1 MVLDHPGLSPR
12 QRELLQRWLPG
23 AVLVKDHSWGLVGTT
38 VLEVEHEQD
47 QLLVKA
53 GDAHDHHIARELRA
67 HALWLAPWT
76 STCHAGHLRQQDGE
90 AKLLVR
96 EFVPGELVLGH
107 PSADRP
113 DTYRQAGALLAK
125 LHCQMAAPDTE
136 YEARENA
143 KTLGWLDQSHLIGP
157 EVERRLRAEIGSWP
171 KPASVLVPTHGDWQP
186 RNWVVN
192 RDVVRVI
199 DFGRADLRPA
209 ATDFARLAVLDFR
222 RDPRLEAAFLDGY
235 GADPRQPAAWHRICV
250 REAIGTAVW
259 AHLVGDTAF
268 EAHGHRMIAAALD
281 PGE

>member
-1 MVLDHPGLSPR
+1 MR
-12 QRELLQRWLPG
+12 
-23 AVLVKDHSWGLVGTT
+23 
-38 VLEVEHEQD
+38 
-47 QLLVKA
+47 
-53 GDAHDHHIARELRA
+53 
-67 HALWLAPWT
+67 
-76 STCHAGHLRQQDGE
+76 
-90 AKLLVR
+90 
-96 EFVPGELVLGH
+96 
-107 PSADRP
+107 
-113 DTYRQAGALLAK
+113 
-125 LHCQMAAPDTE
+125 APDAE

-157 EVERRLRAEIGSWP
+157 EVERGLRAEIGSWP
-171 KPASVLVPTHGDWQP
+171 TPPSVLVPTHGDWQP

-209 ATDFARLAVLDFR
+209 ATDFARLAVLDFQ
-222 RDPRLEAAFLDGY
+222 RDPELEAAFLDGY

-268 EAHGHRMIAAALD
+268 EAHGHRMIAAALG